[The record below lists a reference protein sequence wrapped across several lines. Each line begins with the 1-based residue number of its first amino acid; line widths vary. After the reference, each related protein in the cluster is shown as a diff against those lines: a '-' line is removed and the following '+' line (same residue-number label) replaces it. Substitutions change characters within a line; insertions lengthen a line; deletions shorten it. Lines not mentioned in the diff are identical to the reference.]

1 MMNTDLRPLL
11 DSMESSLKLRCQAR
25 AEKRAREAEKEQK
38 EFKEKLMRAAAGK
51 TELDI
56 AASRVKGKSDAVQR
70 DQLTC
75 LMMAG
80 F

>member
-1 MMNTDLRPLL
+1 
-11 DSMESSLKLRCQAR
+11 
-25 AEKRAREAEKEQK
+25 
-38 EFKEKLMRAAAGK
+38 MRAAAGK
-51 TELDI
+51 TELDG